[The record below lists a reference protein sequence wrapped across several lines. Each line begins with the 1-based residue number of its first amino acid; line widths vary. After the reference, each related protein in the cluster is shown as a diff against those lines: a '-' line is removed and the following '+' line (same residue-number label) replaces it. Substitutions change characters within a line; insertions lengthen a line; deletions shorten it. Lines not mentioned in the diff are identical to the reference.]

1 MMPNRTILLVED
13 NPDDEALVL
22 RAFAKINL
30 LSDVVIARDG
40 AEALDYVFGRG
51 NHAGRNAS
59 LLPQVVLLDL
69 KLPKVDGLE
78 VLRQLRA
85 SPETRLL
92 PIVLLTS
99 SNEDRDRLR
108 GYSLGANSFVR
119 KPIHFTEFA
128 DTVRA
133 LGHYWLVLNEQPP
146 IGPPGQNTAGA
157 QISALASTT

>member
-1 MMPNRTILLVED
+1 MPKRTILLVED

-30 LSDVVIARDG
+30 ANELVVTRDG
-40 AEALDYVFGRG
+40 AEALDYIFGRG
-51 NHAGRNAS
+51 NHAGRDAS
-59 LLPQVVLLDL
+59 VMPQVVLLDL

-85 SPETRLL
+85 ATETKLL
-92 PIVLLTS
+92 PVVLLTS
-99 SNEDRDRLR
+99 SNEDSDRLR

-128 DTVRA
+128 DAVRM
-133 LGHYWLVLNEQPP
+133 LGHYWLVLNEEVPLSRRDSVRSDLFEVP
-146 IGPPGQNTAGA
+146 
-157 QISALASTT
+157 ST